1 MKQLPLDFSKSS
13 SQRHRRA
20 NKIEEKA
27 KIHKPSLFDAPPNID
42 IHLHNSEE
50 AIATFSTST
59 PEVMIKWFSQLVGSY
74 EIVKPKVISF
84 SVKHLASLLYPL
96 PPANIT
102 LDATTQAI
110 GRAIIADKLGLKPL
124 YVTRNGT
131 RLLAH
136 SQGWPRGFSVKDVPW
151 GAVLSLLSLEIKVEV
166 AENAQNL
173 FVKKIAKTDKHLAK
187 ARLSGSA
194 VAIST
199 NNPQLFESLNLKGL
213 SYNGRRNLG
222 EYKLPL
228 LKSAPLLEMENVL
241 LSQELIEAIK
251 HANRKI
257 SPLRTGP
264 NFPWSLFPFQA
275 KDAATGIRILETTG
289 GVLLAGDMG
298 SGKTMVS
305 LAIIEELQAWP
316 ILIVAPLSAFS
327 TWKENLEKFGKNIY
341 LVTESPKVSW
351 SKISEN
357 EYDAIVITY
366 DRVAAFTE
374 LLQLKNYKLIL
385 ADEIQ
390 RIRTPSSKRSRA
402 LRQLASMVPLR
413 VGLSGTPLTN
423 TVRDLLPIGSFL
435 SPGEWRP
442 RASESDLADLYP
454 NDPIDGVSEHLGSM
468 MVRRRIEDVGTKLP
482 KKNTHRVY
490 VDLTVDQN
498 RAIEDLE
505 KEVREAKLSGEFDD
519 SSKRMHAFAKLQKL
533 RQITNSPNSASV
545 VGINPKIKA
554 TLDLAQD
561 FLDLDRKGVIFCADR
576 ATFRD
581 LGKALDLAG
590 IGWVGIWGATPAKD
604 RILNE
609 KKFHSDPMVKVVLC
623 TIQAGSESWS
633 ASPTATWLIS
643 TAYMYAPATLDQME
657 ARVYRMSS
665 VATGPTIEISYI
677 HATSPKGTLDDRMVE
692 ILAIK
697 KELFTRVVDRREHID
712 QTKVHYSLSDL
723 LFLLTGEKDQNYVNF
738 EKDSK
743 KAIASVEKKKTNAK
757 KGLYKNQKTSANR
770 DAIDSPLDK
779 VDLLL
784 YDEE

>member
-13 SQRHRRA
+13 SQRIRRA
-20 NKIEEKA
+20 SKVEEKA
-27 KIHKPSLFDAPPNID
+27 KTHKPSLFDAPPNVD
-42 IHLHNSEE
+42 IHLHSTSEV
-50 AIATFSTST
+50 IATFSTST
-59 PEVMIKWFSQLVGSY
+59 PEVMIKWFSQLIGSY
-74 EIVKPKVISF
+74 EIVKPKVITF
-84 SVKHLASLLYPL
+84 SVLHLPNLLYPL

-110 GRAIIADKLGLKPL
+110 ARAILADKIALKPL
-124 YVTRNGT
+124 LVTRTGT

-136 SQGWPRGFSVKDVPW
+136 SQGWPKGLMVKDVPW
-151 GAVLSLLSLEIKVEV
+151 GAVLALLALEIKVEV
-166 AENAQNL
+166 ADSAKAL
-173 FVKKIAKTDKHLAK
+173 FVKKMGKTDNFLAK

-194 VAIST
+194 VAISSS
-199 NNPQLFESLNLKGL
+199 NPQLFESLELKGL
-213 SYNGRRNLG
+213 SYNGHKNLG

-228 LKSAPLLEMENVL
+228 LKSEPLLEMSNIS
-241 LSQELIEAIK
+241 LSQELIEAIRY
-251 HANRKI
+251 ANRKV
-257 SPLRTGP
+257 SPLKTAP
-264 NFPWSLFPFQA
+264 DFPWTLYPFQA
-275 KDAATGIRILETTG
+275 KDAALGIRILETTG

-305 LAIIEELQAWP
+305 LSIIEELEAWP
-316 ILIVAPLSAFS
+316 VLIVAPLSAFS
-327 TWKENLEKFGKNIY
+327 TWKENLEKLSKKTY

-351 SKISEN
+351 EKISAN
-357 EYDAIVITY
+357 DYDAIVITY

-374 LLQLKNYKLIL
+374 LLQQKNYKLIL

-413 VGLSGTPLTN
+413 IGLSGTPLTN

-490 VDLTVDQN
+490 IDLTVDQN

-505 KEVREAKLSGEFDD
+505 QEVREAKKSGEFQD
-519 SSKRMHAFAKLQKL
+519 SSMRMHAFAKLQKL
-533 RQITNSPNSASV
+533 RQITNSPASASV
-545 VGINPKIKA
+545 GGINPKIKA
-554 TLDLAQD
+554 TMDLTQD

-590 IGWVGIWGATPAKD
+590 IGWVGIWGATPANE
-604 RILNE
+604 RISNE
-609 KKFHSDPMVKVVLC
+609 VKFHTDPNIKVVLC

-643 TAYMYAPATLDQME
+643 TSYMYAPATLDQME

-665 VATGPTIEISYI
+665 IAEGPTIEISYI
-677 HATSPKGTLDDRMVE
+677 HAKSPKGTLDDRMVE

-697 KELFTRVVDRREHID
+697 KELFTRVVDRRDHID

-723 LFLLTGEKDQNYVNF
+723 LFLLTGEKDENYVNL
-738 EKDSK
+738 EKDAK
-743 KAIASVEKKKTNAK
+743 RAVHEVEKKKK
-757 KGLYKNQKTSANR
+757 IVKQGLYKNKKTSKNTP
-770 DAIDSPLDK
+770 DELIDNVDRLLD
-779 VDLLL
+779 
-784 YDEE
+784 DEELV